1 MNGTPKVEPVRISDW
16 LLYEEDDIGRFS
28 RDIVTVAASQTLACG
43 AVVGLNAGGEVI
55 EYDNETVVADNETV
69 VAGGDV
75 AVGILTEAVTTGA
88 GVTQKAVII
97 ARHARI
103 APSMLTWKAGLD
115 GTGKTAGL
123 ADLKALGI
131 LPVPA
136 EV

>member
-28 RDIVTVAASQTLACG
+28 RDIVTVAVSQTLACG

-55 EYDNETVVADNETV
+55 EYDNETVA
-69 VAGGDV
+69 AGGDV
-75 AVGILTEAVTTGA
+75 AVGILTEAVTTSA
-88 GVTQKAVII
+88 TVTQKAVII